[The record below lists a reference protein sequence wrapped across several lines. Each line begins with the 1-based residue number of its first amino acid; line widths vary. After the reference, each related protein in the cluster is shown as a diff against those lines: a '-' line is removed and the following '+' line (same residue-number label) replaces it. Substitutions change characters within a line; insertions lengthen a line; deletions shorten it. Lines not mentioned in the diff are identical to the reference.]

1 MSVPGKREQMGNGK
15 REQMGNAE
23 AAHRSREQTGNVQ
36 KPSGTV
42 THAHAPSTRPP
53 ILGLFLLHFIL
64 FYSTDLLN
72 TYLSFDRLH
81 VLKYV
86 RTEYYR

>member
-42 THAHAPSTRPP
+42 K
-53 ILGLFLLHFIL
+53 
-64 FYSTDLLN
+64 TDLLLVGRVEN
-72 TYLSFDRLH
+72 ECAQETGTNRERRAAQSR
-81 VLKYV
+81 
-86 RTEYYR
+86 RTFS